1 MVTPLCPTS
10 DSDRELCLGLFHEAS
25 TLNRQGTRKEAEPT
39 SEWEDENRSPA
50 FHVPMIGSTQ
60 VQLLFQSKRG
70 FSQVEVASYL

>member
-1 MVTPLCPTS
+1 MITPLCPTS
-10 DSDRELCLGLFHEAS
+10 ASDKELCLGLLHDGS
-25 TLNRQGTRKEAEPT
+25 TLHRQGTRKEGEPT
-39 SEWEDENRSPA
+39 SEWEDGNRSPA